1 MKNPEKK
8 RSLLTS
14 FVFNGLLLI
23 ALGIF
28 MLVRPETAQKTICII
43 VGAVL
48 GLMGLAKGFFFFK
61 KQENERSTAELLLA
75 VLLFAAGIALLVAS
89 SFFAKYFYIVIGVI
103 LVFGALMMFIRAIQV
118 RKEESSR
125 FVTAL
130 AFAALTL
137 IFAVIVCINPAA
149 FANFITRL
157 HGASLLVEGLG
168 MIIVLRSMQKKAE
181 NEKETEKAKE
191 KETEQAKEKKAKK

>member
-103 LVFGALMMFIRAIQV
+103 LVFGALMMFNPSQKRGIVALRYRACV
-118 RKEESSR
+118 RCSDADLCR
-125 FVTAL
+125 
-130 AFAALTL
+130 
-137 IFAVIVCINPAA
+137 N
-149 FANFITRL
+149 RL
-157 HGASLLVEGLG
+157 HQSGCFCEFHH
-168 MIIVLRSMQKKAE
+168 KA
-181 NEKETEKAKE
+181 ARRFF
-191 KETEQAKEKKAKK
+191 AR

>member
-1 MKNPEKK
+1 MKKSEKK

-14 FVFNGLLLI
+14 FVFDGLLLI
-23 ALGIF
+23 ALGVF
-28 MLVRPETAQKTICII
+28 MLVWPEKAQKTICII

-61 KQENERSTAELLLA
+61 KQEEERSTLELLLA
-75 VLLFAAGIALLVAS
+75 ILLFGAGIALLVAS
-89 SFFAKYFYIVIGVI
+89 SFFAQYFYFIIGII
-103 LVFGALMMFIRAIQV
+103 LAFGALMMYIRAFQV
-118 RKEESSR
+118 RKEASSR

-130 AFAALTL
+130 AFATLTL

-157 HGASLLVEGLG
+157 HGASLIVEGLG

-181 NEKETEKAKE
+181 KETEKAKE
-191 KETEQAKEKKAKK
+191 KEAKE